1 MALLIAAGISL
12 IALLV
17 TAQNWRAGFI
27 FVLIAGLL
35 QGPLRKLTPGV
46 PAYYILWPAVLFLVV
61 LFFAWQRRQL
71 APIRLLYL
79 EDPGLRELWSLFG
92 LLFFLQ
98 MVHAG
103 VRWSPLVPMLGAIE
117 YLMPLAAV
125 LLGAGLA
132 RNPRRIF
139 WYLRWYVLLM
149 VPAALSVYLSVWYQ
163 DAWPILRDVGTFIG
177 KALIIYDM
185 GTVMQSFPG
194 TFRVGEIASWHA
206 ATGAVFLFI
215 LAFYRKRP
223 AFWLLVV
230 LLMLLLTGAIL
241 YTGRRKMLLGLTLF
255 LGLQTIGLGLFYKGV
270 GKWLILALPLVGVAS
285 LFPGFLTEVPKQEYV
300 GRGLSVFTSADDRLE
315 TGLNLMRSAI
325 IRADGIGLGVGV
337 YSQGARYA
345 GVDLS
350 SAVGGAG
357 EAGMGKLV
365 LELGIPGVLLILFLG
380 MRFVIVLLKLLRFLK
395 RQRDPSLPLL
405 IFLGSYLLTQG
416 AIFSVATQLFGDPFV
431 LINLG
436 LMMGF
441 FAALLWRASIWM
453 KSIRK
458 NREIVNTS
466 LPIRKELLS

>member
-1 MALLIAAGISL
+1 MAPLIAAGLSL

-17 TAQNWRAGFI
+17 SVQNWRAGFI

-35 QGPLRKLTPGV
+35 QGPLRKLTLGA
-46 PAYYILWPAVLFLVV
+46 PAYYILWPAVLFLLV

-92 LLFFLQ
+92 VLFFLQ

-103 VRWSPLVPMLGAIE
+103 VRWSPLVPVLGAIE
-117 YLMPLAAV
+117 YLVPLAAV

-132 RNPRRIF
+132 RNPKRIF
-139 WYLRWYVLLM
+139 WYLRWYVFLM

-185 GTVMQSFPG
+185 GTVMQSFSG

-223 AFWLLVV
+223 AFWVLVI
-230 LLMLLLTGAIL
+230 LLMLLLAGAII

-255 LGLQTIGLGLFYKGV
+255 LGLQALGLGLFYKGV
-270 GKWLILALPLVGVAS
+270 GKWLILAVPLVGLASVAPS
-285 LFPGFLTEVPKQEYV
+285 FLEEAPKQEYV
-300 GRGLSVFTSADDRLE
+300 GRGLSVFSSADDRFGTALD
-315 TGLNLMRSAI
+315 LMRSAV
-325 IRADGIGLGVGV
+325 IRSSGIGLGVGV
-337 YSQGARYA
+337 YAQGIRYA
-345 GVDLS
+345 GIDLS

-365 LELGIPGVLLILFLG
+365 LELGIPGVLLIVFLG
-380 MRFVIVLLKLLRFLK
+380 QRFLVVLLRLLRFLK
-395 RQRDPSLPLL
+395 RQGDSSLPLL

-416 AIFSVATQLFGDPFV
+416 AVFSVATQLFGDPFV

-436 LMMGF
+436 IMMGF
-441 FAALLWRASIWM
+441 FSALLWRAALWM

-458 NREIVNTS
+458 NRRIVNTS
-466 LPIRKELLS
+466 LPIRKEPLS

>member
-1 MALLIAAGISL
+1 MAPLIAAGISL

-98 MVHAG
+98 MAHAG
-103 VRWSPLVPMLGAIE
+103 VRWSPLVPILGTVE
-117 YLMPLAAV
+117 YLVPLAAV

-139 WYLRWYVLLM
+139 WYLRWYVFLM

-163 DAWPILRDVGTFIG
+163 DAWPILREVGAFVG

-185 GTVMQSFPG
+185 GTVMQSFSG

-215 LAFYRKRP
+215 LAFYRRRP
-223 AFWLLVV
+223 AFWILVI
-230 LLMLLLTGAIL
+230 LLMLLLAGVIL
-241 YTGRRKMLLGLTLF
+241 YTGRRKMLLALTLF
-255 LGLQTIGLGLFYKGV
+255 LGLQALGLGLFYKGV
-270 GKWLILALPLVGVAS
+270 GKWLILAVPLVGLA
-285 LFPGFLTEVPKQEYV
+285 LAPGFLTEAPKQEYV

-325 IRADGIGLGVGV
+325 IRSSGIGLGVGV
-337 YSQGARYA
+337 YSQGVRYA

-395 RQRDPSLPLL
+395 RQGDSSLPLL

-416 AIFSVATQLFGDPFV
+416 AVFSVATQLFGDPFV

-436 LMMGF
+436 MMMGF
-441 FAALLWRASIWM
+441 FSVLLWRAAIWERRWR
-453 KSIRK
+453 SSQACIWTIR
-458 NREIVNTS
+458 
-466 LPIRKELLS
+466 